1 MNKLQTCVALASLL
15 LSACGETSQK
25 AATPAAPA
33 TVQSVIP
40 GATIGGKV
48 EYRLGLLAG
57 DMRSISGETATA
69 AGQSWNDPSGKE
81 YSIAPPPGFAVGPS
95 CIFVV
100 VSEDKT
106 PIVPLQPVVVDKL
119 EPCYLESSFSTI
131 KLSGTV
137 VEVRDVQLVFN
148 SEIVT
153 LKAPV
158 LTNIDF
164 VTPLPL

>member
-1 MNKLQTCVALASLL
+1 MNKLYTCVALASLL
-15 LSACGETSQK
+15 LTACGETSQK
-25 AATPAAPA
+25 TVTPAAPETA
-33 TVQSVIP
+33 QPVIP
-40 GATIGGKV
+40 GAAIGAKV
-48 EYRLGLLAG
+48 EYRIGLLAG

-100 VSEDKT
+100 INDDKT
-106 PIVPLQPVVVDKL
+106 PVVPIQPVVVDKM

-137 VEVRDVQLVFN
+137 AEVRDVQLVVN
-148 SEIVT
+148 SETVT